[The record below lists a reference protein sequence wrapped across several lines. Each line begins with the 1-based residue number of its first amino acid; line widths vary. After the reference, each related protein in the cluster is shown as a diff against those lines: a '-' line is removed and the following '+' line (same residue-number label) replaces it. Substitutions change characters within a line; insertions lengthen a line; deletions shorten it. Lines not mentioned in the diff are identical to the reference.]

1 MNDASRIRCRSALL
15 GLALACAAS
24 ASAGDEREN
33 FALHRPVTGS
43 AICKPGEEAEKAVNG
58 SNTSWTHDKFC
69 SLVRPAWLQIDL
81 QSLRKLH
88 GVTVRHAG
96 AAGEAKSMNT
106 RAFAVS
112 VSRDGKRWTRVA
124 KAEDNRD
131 DVSEH
136 SFAPIEARY
145 LRLDVSR
152 PTQGDGDPAT
162 RIYEIEAW

>member
-1 MNDASRIRCRSALL
+1 MSIVPRIPCRCASLT
-15 GLALACAAS
+15 LALACAVC
-24 ASAGDEREN
+24 AGAGHAREN
-33 FALHRPVTGS
+33 FALHRPATGS
-43 AICKPGEEAEKAVNG
+43 AICKPGEEAAKAVNG

-69 SLVRPAWLQIDL
+69 SLVRPAWLQVDL
-81 QSLRKLH
+81 QALRKLH

-96 AAGEAKSMNT
+96 ASGEAKSMNT
-106 RAFAVS
+106 RAFVIS
-112 VSRDGKRWTRVA
+112 VSCDGKRWTPVA
-124 KAEDNRD
+124 KVEDNRD

-136 SFAPIEARY
+136 SFAPVKARY